1 MQFNEHSEL
10 RDKHAFLSP
19 SKSSW
24 LRYDSTQLTSRFHS
38 WKASKRGTDL
48 HALAHEAIRLGIRL
62 DSENLA
68 LAAYVADAIENGMV
82 CEQTLFYS
90 IHCFGSA
97 DTISFDGETL
107 LIHDLKTGVT
117 PSKLEQ
123 LMVYAA
129 LFCLEYQI
137 DPHTIKIHVAIYQG
151 DGKLEDDANPDDIA
165 AIMLTIIE
173 FDNYIESTLRG

>member
-1 MQFNEHSEL
+1 MRFNEHSEL
-10 RDKHAFLSP
+10 RDRHAFLSP

-24 LRYDSTQLTSRFHS
+24 LRYSPQQLEARFHS

-48 HALAHEAIRLGIRL
+48 HALAHEAIRLGVKL
-62 DSENLA
+62 DSSNLA
-68 LAAYVADAIENGMV
+68 LANYVADALEYGMI
-82 CEQTLFYS
+82 CEQPLYYS
-90 IHCFGSA
+90 ENCFGCA
-97 DTISFDGETL
+97 DTICFDGQTL
-107 LIHDLKTGVT
+107 LIHDLKTGIT

-137 DPHTIKIHVAIYQG
+137 DPHEIIIHVAIYQG

-165 AIMLTIIE
+165 AIMLTIVE
-173 FDNYIESTLRG
+173 FDNYVESLRG